1 MRLSRALSLAL
12 LIASLAPGLAWKGET
27 RGSVRP
33 IAEVLAN
40 AESGDVISVEG
51 KVLDTTTGSG
61 SLLIA
66 ILQDETGQVHV
77 AVPESLTR
85 KLDMQLGEA
94 AHGQRY
100 RVSGRWD
107 HKHLDAD
114 TWGIYA
120 QQIERLPT
128 P

>member
-1 MRLSRALSLAL
+1 MHSSRALSLAL
-12 LIASLAPGLAWKGET
+12 LVALLVPAIAWKGGT
-27 RGSVRP
+27 SGSVRP
-33 IAEVLAN
+33 IAEVLAK
-40 AESGDVISVEG
+40 AESGDVVSIEG
-51 KVLDTTTGSG
+51 TVVNTTTGSG

-77 AVPESLTR
+77 AVPDSLTR
-85 KLDMQLGEA
+85 ALDMRPGEA
-94 AHGQRY
+94 TGGQLY

-107 HKHLDAD
+107 HQHMDAD

-120 QQIERLPT
+120 QAIERITT

>member
-1 MRLSRALSLAL
+1 MRPSRALSLAL
-12 LIASLAPGLAWKGET
+12 LIACLAPGLAWKGENS
-27 RGSVRP
+27 GSVRP

-40 AESGDVISVEG
+40 AESGDVVSIEG
-51 KVLDTTTGSG
+51 TVVNTTTGSG

-85 KLDMQLGEA
+85 KLDMRPGEA
-94 AHGQRY
+94 TGGQLY
-100 RVSGRWD
+100 RVIGRWD
-107 HKHLDAD
+107 QKQMDAD

>member
-12 LIASLAPGLAWKGET
+12 LIACLAPGLAWKGENS
-27 RGSVRP
+27 GSVRP
-33 IAEVLAN
+33 IAEVVAK
-40 AESGDVISVEG
+40 AESGDIVTVEG
-51 KVLDTTTGSG
+51 RVLDTTTGSG

-66 ILQDETGQVHV
+66 IFQDETGQVQV

-85 KLDMQLGEA
+85 KLDMRQGEA
-94 AHGQRY
+94 AGGQRY
-100 RVSGRWD
+100 RVVGRWD
-107 HKHLDAD
+107 HKHMDEG

-120 QQIERLPT
+120 QEIERVPN